1 MRWEL
6 PIVCALPSHV
16 DAGGPPPTGA
26 PAQSLQGGHY
36 HGKRLQRAWSEKPST
51 CRIWGAATYATTVRE
66 FPGASQK
73 AMGEVWFFSIETPK
87 IILLPLYLAHS
98 CQSQWDEWFKK
109 KMARRSC
116 CLLSQWPLLP
126 GLASRRSCQT
136 TIHAHILTHHMTMR
150 LLIRILVSD
159 GLHVCAHVWMCL
171 RAKIHMR
178 GSAEAM
184 TLPWTHGARAHVCY
198 EDPLY
203 FFFIWD
209 RCSVHFP

>member
-26 PAQSLQGGHY
+26 PPQSLQGGHC

-51 CRIWGAATYATTVRE
+51 CGIWGAATYATTVRE

-109 KMARRSC
+109 KKNGKTF
-116 CLLSQWPLLP
+116 L
-126 GLASRRSCQT
+126 
-136 TIHAHILTHHMTMR
+136 
-150 LLIRILVSD
+150 LLIVSVATATRVSFQTVLPD
-159 GLHVCAHVWMCL
+159 YHPCTHTNTSYDNEAGNKDISQRWITCVCTCVNVPKC
-171 RAKIHMR
+171 
-178 GSAEAM
+178 
-184 TLPWTHGARAHVCY
+184 
-198 EDPLY
+198 
-203 FFFIWD
+203 
-209 RCSVHFP
+209 